1 MIEVRSFCVGALGT
15 NSYLLTDSAT
25 GESAL
30 VDPGD
35 RSAPLSAALS
45 ELPEGKLRY
54 ILLTHGHF
62 DHIGGALYYSE
73 KYNADIVI
81 SRQDSPFLRDS
92 SLNLSAMVSS
102 CELSGFDAQ
111 VLLSEGDTLTL
122 GDTTIRFILTPGHTQ
137 GSGCYIIEDD
147 RVIFSGDTLF
157 CGSMGRTD
165 FPTGSP
171 SQMMKSLH
179 RLRDLEGDYKVY
191 PGHNMSTT
199 LDYERDTNMYL
210 R

>member
-35 RSAPLSAALS
+35 RSASLSAALS
-45 ELPEGKLRY
+45 ELPKGKLRY

-62 DHIGGALYYSE
+62 DHISGALYYSE

-111 VLLSEGDTLTL
+111 FLLSEGDTLTL
-122 GDTTIRFILTPGHTQ
+122 GDTKIRFILTPGHTQ

-179 RLRDLEGDYKVY
+179 RLRNLEGDYKVY

-199 LDYERDTNMYL
+199 LDCERDTNIYL